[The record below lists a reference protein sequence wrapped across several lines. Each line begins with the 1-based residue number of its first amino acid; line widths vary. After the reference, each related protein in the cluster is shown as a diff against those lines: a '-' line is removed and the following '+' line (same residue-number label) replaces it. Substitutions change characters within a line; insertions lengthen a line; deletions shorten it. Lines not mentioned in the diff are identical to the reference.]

1 MCSYSDNDTD
11 VVIVVPLVLSIQVLH
26 NDKWVK
32 QKSCLATLLSLF
44 NCRLVKG
51 PLKKTYSKPP
61 PPFPHEK

>member
-11 VVIVVPLVLSIQVLH
+11 VVIVVPLNLPSKYCMH
-26 NDKWVK
+26 NDLWVK

-51 PLKKTYSKPP
+51 PLKKHILSH
-61 PPFPHEK
+61 PFPHEK